1 MAESEDQRGE
11 GGRHVRRRRRVE
23 GGRQHRHVVRVTP
36 EEEARLLAL
45 ALKYHVSVP
54 KLLVDS
60 ALAGGAG
67 AAATRSLARD
77 EILIE
82 LFGAHRLLAGVANNV
97 NQIAKATNA
106 TGEVQEATTVTLA
119 KVREVAMRIDDVVD
133 QLGSEAS

>member
-1 MAESEDQRGE
+1 M
-11 GGRHVRRRRRVE
+11 RRRRRVE

-106 TGEVQEATTVTLA
+106 TGQRQAETDATLA
-119 KVREVAMRIDDVVD
+119 AVRRVAERIDAAVD
-133 QLGSEAS
+133 ELSLS

>member
-1 MAESEDQRGE
+1 MAESEDQAGE
-11 GGRHVRRRRRVE
+11 QGRHVRRRRRVE

-36 EEEARLLAL
+36 EEEARLLAM

-67 AAATRSLARD
+67 VAATRSLARD

-106 TGEVQEATTVTLA
+106 TGEVQAATTVTLA
-119 KVREVAMRIDDVVD
+119 KVREVAMRIDDAVD
-133 QLGSEAS
+133 RLGREAS

>member
-1 MAESEDQRGE
+1 MAESEDQAGDR
-11 GGRHVRRRRRVE
+11 GRHVRRRRRVE

-67 AAATRSLARD
+67 EAATRTLARD
-77 EILIE
+77 EILVE

-106 TGEVQEATTVTLA
+106 TGEAQEATTVTLA